1 MIDIIEIKKVIERFK
16 DIKDNYYDIFINY
29 YNSLNEINDC
39 WKTNKGL
46 AYYNV
51 ICNEKNFF
59 SVFIENFDDFLQLFL
74 FLIDEY
80 SKIGNKI
87 YYDSSLE
94 NKYIN
99 LKNNL
104 VSYLKDIINI
114 YGNINLLGV
123 EEEVSSLIELEK
135 NKFINYKDNIVDLC
149 EQNRDIIRKIDAIE
163 KNIQVKVSKIDVVV
177 ISVTDV
183 KDYDLEIDKNFD
195 VAVTDSEKMR
205 NIYSKIQMY
214 INEEDSILRD
224 INDLF
229 ISLSDCYKTDN
240 LDVIE
245 RLEAEFI
252 ININNILKI
261 HNLNLEVL
269 GKEIVSVEEMEKT
282 NINNIR
288 NIIN

>member
-51 ICNEKNFF
+51 ICNEKKLF
-59 SVFIENFDDFLQLFL
+59 SEFMENFDDFLQLFL

-177 ISVTDV
+177 ITVTDV
-183 KDYDLEIDKNFD
+183 KDYDLEIDKDFD

-261 HNLNLEVL
+261 HNLNLEIL

>member
-51 ICNEKNFF
+51 ICNEKKLF
-59 SVFIENFDDFLQLFL
+59 SEFMENFDDFLQLFL

-94 NKYIN
+94 SKYIN
-99 LKNNL
+99 SKNNL
-104 VSYLKDIINI
+104 ISYLKDIINI
-114 YGNINLLGV
+114 YENINLLGV

-177 ISVTDV
+177 ITVTDV
-183 KDYDLEIDKNFD
+183 KDYDLEIDKDFD
-195 VAVTDSEKMR
+195 VSVTDSEKMR

-224 INDLF
+224 INDVF
-229 ISLSDCYKTDN
+229 IDLSDCYKTDN
-240 LDVIE
+240 LDIIE
-245 RLEAEFI
+245 KLEAEFI